1 MLNQLQVFILIGLPG
16 SGKSTWS
23 RNVLEQSEDTVIV
36 SSDCFREML
45 HGKYRYSPQYEPLVM
60 QLTFDA
66 IKLAL
71 ASKNNII
78 VDESLLTLD
87 VTRRM
92 LLVNLI
98 KSYDSSIKIKFVSFK
113 PDTVGNIERRMKEHR
128 GLTKERWQ
136 RIFEDLLISYQT
148 VQDSEPYDSID
159 HIDIFKQAE

>member
-1 MLNQLQVFILIGLPG
+1 
-16 SGKSTWS
+16 
-23 RNVLEQSEDTVIV
+23 LEQSEDTVIV
-36 SSDCFREML
+36 SLDCFREML
-45 HGKYRYSPQYEPLVM
+45 HGKYRYSPKYEPIVM

-78 VDESLLTLD
+78 IDETLLSLD

-98 KSYDSSIKIKFVSFK
+98 KSYDSNIKVKFVSFK
-113 PDTVGNIERRMKEHR
+113 LDTNGNIERRMKEHR

-136 RIFEDLLISYQT
+136 RIYEELLVSYQP
-148 VQDSEPYDSID
+148 VQDSEPYDSIEYVD
-159 HIDIFKQAE
+159 NFKQAE